1 MPGWLERLA
10 EVVLRLPPVV
20 LLDLLYRWDVQAF
33 ADAGRPL
40 AGRLQLPSGRLWSL
54 YYAGHLLCLVVVLLP
69 LCSLVQLYLRLVA
82 LLLLYLA
89 HQAAWDYLDH
99 EVERGFQGAIYEDPV
114 ALGHFATALTG
125 QVAVVALCARLLK
138 TRQVGL
144 LCAPLLPLAAR
155 LCCLPPQ
162 TLPTVSR
169 CGAAVAALELLY
181 GAADDLRGLLRR
193 AAAGCREF
201 LQDPGPFRLV
211 TLAVSL
217 WRRLA
222 VPLVFSAFWLVLF
235 TLQIFTL
242 AASFSSSS
250 SGHFLSQQG
259 WIFVFL
265 SSVAKCC
272 STPYSLLGLTFAVSY
287 LALGLLQLGKL
298 YLTGF
303 GAFQEGSVMH
313 RGVTEGVTLL
323 LLAIQT
329 GLLGLQL
336 LQRTYLLTIILF
348 IVATSTLQSMSD
360 IAEPFLLALGASQ
373 SRNFWKH
380 VRGVSLCLFLL
391 GAPVFMAYK
400 IAHFFQLDFWLLIL
414 ISSCLLTS
422 LQVLGTLFVYG
433 LFMMEPLQGTSWE
446 KMEEILYGVHAL
458 SRTLEFLVALCVVA
472 YGTWG
477 SVAGEWTW
485 LGASVI
491 LIHCYFNVWLR
502 ARSGWRSFSLR
513 WEAAKKISLL
523 SRATAGQLRDHN
535 DLCAICFQ
543 EMTLAVIMPC
553 SHFFHEGCLRKWF
566 YVQDTCPLC
575 HQAVQI
581 PASQEIQR
589 GGGAGPEGRPQPE
602 RGMSVGHQKT
612 GDSNHDGST
621 SSDTEQP
628 GLWPV
633 GSAGEDP
640 QLGHSPR
647 GALPRLSPP
656 QGRAPTAEESDQM
669 PLRESLQRLGESVEI
684 WPLGQ
689 PPLQSE
695 LKLSSGQRDTSPP

>member
-1 MPGWLERLA
+1 MPGWMERLA

-155 LCCLPPQ
+155 FCCLPPQ

-181 GAADDLRGLLRR
+181 GAADDLLRLLRS

-242 AASFSSSS
+242 AASSSS
-250 SGHFLSQQG
+250 SGHLLSQQG
-259 WIFVFL
+259 WIFLFL

-303 GAFQEGSVMH
+303 GAFQEGSFTH

-380 VRGVSLCLFLL
+380 VRGV
-391 GAPVFMAYK
+391 
-400 IAHFFQLDFWLLIL
+400 
-414 ISSCLLTS
+414 
-422 LQVLGTLFVYG
+422 LGTLFVYG
-433 LFMMEPLQGTSWE
+433 LFVMEPLQGTSWE

-491 LIHCYFNVWLR
+491 LVHCYFNVWLR
-502 ARSGWRSFSLR
+502 ARSGWRSFLLR

-523 SRATAGQLRDHN
+523 PRATAGQLRDHN

-553 SHFFHEGCLRKWF
+553 GHFFHEGCLRKWF

-575 HQAVQI
+575 HKAVQI

-589 GGGAGPEGRPQPE
+589 GSGTGPEGRPQPE
-602 RGMSVGHQKT
+602 RGMSVGHEKT

-633 GSAGEDP
+633 G
-640 QLGHSPR
+640 
-647 GALPRLSPP
+647 
-656 QGRAPTAEESDQM
+656 
-669 PLRESLQRLGESVEI
+669 
-684 WPLGQ
+684 
-689 PPLQSE
+689 
-695 LKLSSGQRDTSPP
+695 